1 MVMRLSKPAWLLHIS
16 LLVIVVGGVMTWLT
30 GDRGQVRLGKGEEVS
45 VYQLAD
51 GSVGQFPF
59 RLSLDSFTVAYYP
72 GREVPRD
79 FVSYLRVDG
88 EPTEVSVNNIASVNG
103 YRLCQMSY
111 DSEGHT
117 VLSVNHDPLG
127 IGMVYTGFLLFAV
140 AGLWLMLSR
149 VSGFR
154 KAVKRLSVM
163 AVLLCAVAAGASAE
177 TIIAG
182 VPRLQADSLSRK
194 QVMYNGRVMTFNSLA
209 RDFTLKITGTTRYR
223 GLSPEQF
230 MASWLLYPEQWQGE
244 CAILVKDKAL
254 RDCLGLDGRYASL
267 DDLFSASDYYRL
279 RDLYGKGNAE
289 LDRAIEELD
298 EKVGL
303 IMDLLAG
310 NLIMRLPD
318 NADSMSAARV
328 EAEIVYNQVPFSTL
342 IFILLFCGAGVAFV
356 GLFRLPK
363 LTIAAVVL
371 LWVAFLLQL
380 TAYIIEWYMSGHIPL
395 ANTGETMEFL
405 LLVLLPLLLVFH
417 RTSALLLPVGMLFA
431 GAVALVAHLIGSNP
445 VLTPLMP
452 VLASP
457 WLSIHVT
464 LVMMAYALFG
474 FTVTCSVIS
483 FFSPSRR
490 ERLMWLDRVMLYPAL
505 YLLGLGIITGAVWAN
520 VSWGR
525 YWAWDP
531 KETWAL
537 VTFIIYAVAMHRSI
551 KPLNHP
557 TTFHAYM
564 LFAFLAVL
572 MTYFGVNALSS
583 LHAYS

>member
-45 VYQLAD
+45 AYQLAD
-51 GSVGQFPF
+51 GSVRQFPF

-72 GREVPRD
+72 GGEVPRD

-88 EPTEVSVNNIASVNG
+88 EPTEVSVNNIVSVNG

-111 DSEGHT
+111 DTEGHT

-154 KAVKRLSVM
+154 KAVKRLS
-163 AVLLCAVAAGASAE
+163 AVTVLMLAVTGAASAE
-177 TIIAG
+177 TIAG
-182 VPRLQADSLSRK
+182 VPRQQADSLSRK

-209 RDFTLKITGTTRYR
+209 RDFTLKITGDTRYR

-244 CAILVKDKAL
+244 RAILVKDKAL

-318 NADSMSAARV
+318 NVKSMSDARV
-328 EAEIVYNQVPFSTL
+328 EAEIIYNKVPFSTL

-363 LTIAAVVL
+363 FSAVA
-371 LWVAFLLQL
+371 VAFLCIALLLQL
-380 TAYIIEWYMSGHIPL
+380 TAYILEWYMSGHIPL

-405 LLVLLPLLLVFH
+405 LLVLLPLLLAFH

-464 LVMMAYALFG
+464 LVMTAYALFG

-537 VTFIIYAVAMHRSI
+537 ITFIIYAVAMHRSI
-551 KPLNHP
+551 KPLNRP
-557 TTFHAYM
+557 VTFHAYM

>member
-1 MVMRLSKPAWLLHIS
+1 MRLSKPAWLLHIS

-45 VYQLAD
+45 AYQLAD
-51 GSVGQFPF
+51 GSVRQFPF
-59 RLSLDSFTVAYYP
+59 RLLLDSFTVAYYP
-72 GREVPRD
+72 GGEVPRD

-111 DSEGHT
+111 DTEGHT
-117 VLSVNHDPLG
+117 VLGVNHDPLG

-154 KAVKRLSVM
+154 KAVKRLSAVT
-163 AVLLCAVAAGASAE
+163 VLLCAVAGGASAE
-177 TIIAG
+177 TIAG
-182 VPRLQADSLSRK
+182 VPRQQADSLSRK

-209 RDFTLKITGTTRYR
+209 RDFTLKITGDTRYR

-244 CAILVKDKAL
+244 RAILVKDKAL

-342 IFILLFCGAGVAFV
+342 IFILLFCGAAVAFA

-363 LTIAAVVL
+363 FSAVA
-371 LWVAFLLQL
+371 VAFLCIALLLQL
-380 TAYIIEWYMSGHIPL
+380 TAYILEWYMSGHIPL

-417 RTSALLLPVGMLFA
+417 RTSPLLLPVGMLFA

-464 LVMMAYALFG
+464 LVMTAYALFG

-537 VTFIIYAVAMHRSI
+537 ITFIIYAVAMHRSI
-551 KPLNHP
+551 KPLNRP
-557 TTFHAYM
+557 VTFHAYM
-564 LFAFLAVL
+564 LFAFFAVL

>member
-45 VYQLAD
+45 AYQLAD
-51 GSVGQFPF
+51 GSVRQFPF

-72 GREVPRD
+72 GGEVPRD

-154 KAVKRLSVM
+154 KAVKRLS
-163 AVLLCAVAAGASAE
+163 AVTVLMLAVTGAASAE
-177 TIIAG
+177 TIAG
-182 VPRLQADSLSRK
+182 VPRQQADSLSRK

-209 RDFTLKITGTTRYR
+209 CDFTLKITGDTRYR
-223 GLSPEQF
+223 GLSSEQF

-244 CAILVKDKAL
+244 RAILVKDKAL

-363 LTIAAVVL
+363 FSVVA
-371 LWVAFLLQL
+371 VAFLCIALLLQL
-380 TAYIIEWYMSGHIPL
+380 TAYILEWYMSGHIPL

-464 LVMMAYALFG
+464 LVMTAYALFG

-551 KPLNHP
+551 KPLNRP
-557 TTFHAYM
+557 TAFHAYM

>member
-51 GSVGQFPF
+51 GSVRQFPF

-72 GREVPRD
+72 GGEVPRD

-154 KAVKRLSVM
+154 KAVKRLS
-163 AVLLCAVAAGASAE
+163 AVTVLMLAVTGAASAE
-177 TIIAG
+177 TIAG
-182 VPRLQADSLSRK
+182 VPRQQADSLSRK

-209 RDFTLKITGTTRYR
+209 RDFTLKITGDTRYR

-244 CAILVKDKAL
+244 RAILVKDKAL

-318 NADSMSAARV
+318 NADSMSDACV
-328 EAEIVYNQVPFSTL
+328 EAEIVYNKVPFSTL

-363 LTIAAVVL
+363 FSSVAVVL
-371 LWVAFLLQL
+371 LCIALLLQL
-380 TAYIIEWYMSGHIPL
+380 TAYILEWYMSGHIPL

-405 LLVLLPLLLVFH
+405 LLVLLPLLLAFH

-464 LVMMAYALFG
+464 LVMTAYALFG

>member
-1 MVMRLSKPAWLLHIS
+1 MRLSKPAWLLHIS

-45 VYQLAD
+45 AYQLAD
-51 GSVGQFPF
+51 GSVRQFPF

-72 GREVPRD
+72 GGEVPRD

-154 KAVKRLSVM
+154 KAVKRLS
-163 AVLLCAVAAGASAE
+163 AVTVLMLAVTGAASAE
-177 TIIAG
+177 TIAG
-182 VPRLQADSLSRK
+182 VPRQQADSLSRK

-209 RDFTLKITGTTRYR
+209 RDFTLKITGDTRYR

-244 CAILVKDKAL
+244 RAILVKDKAL

-342 IFILLFCGAGVAFV
+342 IFILLFCGAAVAFA

-363 LTIAAVVL
+363 FSAVA
-371 LWVAFLLQL
+371 VAFLCIALLLQL
-380 TAYIIEWYMSGHIPL
+380 TAYILEWYMSGHIPL

-464 LVMMAYALFG
+464 LVMTAYALFG

-537 VTFIIYAVAMHRSI
+537 ITFIIYAVAMHRSI
-551 KPLNHP
+551 KPLNRP
-557 TTFHAYM
+557 VTFHAYM
-564 LFAFLAVL
+564 LFAFFAVL

>member
-51 GSVGQFPF
+51 GSVRQFPF

-72 GREVPRD
+72 GGEVPRD

-88 EPTEVSVNNIASVNG
+88 EPTEVSVNNIVSVNG

-111 DSEGHT
+111 DTEGHI
-117 VLSVNHDPLG
+117 VLSVNHDPFG

-154 KAVKRLSVM
+154 KAVKRLS
-163 AVLLCAVAAGASAE
+163 AVTVLMLAVTGATSAE
-177 TIIAG
+177 TIAG
-182 VPRLQADSLSRK
+182 VPRQQADSLSRK

-209 RDFTLKITGTTRYR
+209 RDFTLKITGDTRYR

-244 CAILVKDKAL
+244 RAILVKDKAL

-318 NADSMSAARV
+318 NADSMSDARV
-328 EAEIVYNQVPFSTL
+328 EAEIIYNKVPFSTL
-342 IFILLFCGAGVAFV
+342 IFILLFCGAAVAFA

-405 LLVLLPLLLVFH
+405 LLVLLPLLLAFY
-417 RTSALLLPVGMLFA
+417 RTSPLLLPVGMLFA

-464 LVMMAYALFG
+464 LVMTAYALFG

-537 VTFIIYAVAMHRSI
+537 ITFIIYAVAMHRSI
-551 KPLNHP
+551 KPLNRP
-557 TTFHAYM
+557 VTFHAYI

>member
-1 MVMRLSKPAWLLHIS
+1 MRLSKPAWLLHIS

-51 GSVGQFPF
+51 GSVRQFPF

-72 GREVPRD
+72 GGEVPRD

-154 KAVKRLSVM
+154 KAVKRLS
-163 AVLLCAVAAGASAE
+163 AVTVLMLAVTGAASAE
-177 TIIAG
+177 TIAG
-182 VPRLQADSLSRK
+182 VPRQQADSLSRK

-209 RDFTLKITGTTRYR
+209 RDFTLKITGDTRYR

-244 CAILVKDKAL
+244 RAILVKDKAL

-328 EAEIVYNQVPFSTL
+328 EVEIVYNQVPFSTL
-342 IFILLFCGAGVAFV
+342 IFILLFCGAAVAFA

-363 LTIAAVVL
+363 FSAVA
-371 LWVAFLLQL
+371 VAFLCIALLLQL
-380 TAYIIEWYMSGHIPL
+380 TAYILEWYMSGHIPL

-464 LVMMAYALFG
+464 LVMTAYALFG

>member
-1 MVMRLSKPAWLLHIS
+1 MRLSKPAWLLHIS

-51 GSVGQFPF
+51 GSVRQFPF

-72 GREVPRD
+72 GGEVPRD

-88 EPTEVSVNNIASVNG
+88 EPTEVSVNNIVSVNG

-154 KAVKRLSVM
+154 KAVKRLS
-163 AVLLCAVAAGASAE
+163 AVTVLMLAVTGAASAE
-177 TIIAG
+177 TIAG
-182 VPRLQADSLSRK
+182 VPRQQADSLSRK

-209 RDFTLKITGTTRYR
+209 RDFTLKITGDTRYR
-223 GLSPEQF
+223 GLSSEQF

-244 CAILVKDKAL
+244 RAILVKDKAL

-342 IFILLFCGAGVAFV
+342 IFILFFCGAAVAFAA
-356 GLFRLPK
+356 LFRLPK

-380 TAYIIEWYMSGHIPL
+380 TAYILEWYMSGHIPL

-405 LLVLLPLLLVFH
+405 LLVLLPLLLAFH

-464 LVMMAYALFG
+464 LVMTAYALFG

-537 VTFIIYAVAMHRSI
+537 ITFIIYAVAMHRSI
-551 KPLNHP
+551 KPLNRP
-557 TTFHAYM
+557 VTFHAYM

>member
-51 GSVGQFPF
+51 GSVRQFPF

-72 GREVPRD
+72 GGEVPRD

-88 EPTEVSVNNIASVNG
+88 EPTEVSVNNIVSVNG

-154 KAVKRLSVM
+154 KAVKRLS
-163 AVLLCAVAAGASAE
+163 AVTVLMLAVTGAASAE
-177 TIIAG
+177 TIAG
-182 VPRLQADSLSRK
+182 VPRQQADSLSRK

-209 RDFTLKITGTTRYR
+209 RDFTLKITGDTRYR

-244 CAILVKDKAL
+244 CAILVKDTAL

-318 NADSMSAARV
+318 NADSMSDARV
-328 EAEIVYNQVPFSTL
+328 EAEIIYNKVPFSTL
-342 IFILLFCGAGVAFV
+342 IFILLFCGAAVAFA

-363 LTIAAVVL
+363 FSAVAVALLCIAL
-371 LWVAFLLQL
+371 LLQL
-380 TAYIIEWYMSGHIPL
+380 TAYILEWYMAGHIPL

-405 LLVLLPLLLVFH
+405 FLVLLPLLLAFH

-464 LVMMAYALFG
+464 LVMTAYALFG

-537 VTFIIYAVAMHRSI
+537 ITFIIYAVAMHRSI
-551 KPLNHP
+551 KPLNRP
-557 TTFHAYM
+557 VTFHAYM

>member
-45 VYQLAD
+45 AYQLAD
-51 GSVGQFPF
+51 GSVRQFPF

-72 GREVPRD
+72 GGEVPRD

-177 TIIAG
+177 TIAG

-209 RDFTLKITGTTRYR
+209 RDFTLKITGTTHYR

-244 CAILVKDKAL
+244 RAILVKDKAL

-328 EAEIVYNQVPFSTL
+328 EAEIVYNKVPFSTL
-342 IFILLFCGAGVAFV
+342 IFILLFCGAAVAFA

-363 LTIAAVVL
+363 FSAVAVALLCIAL
-371 LWVAFLLQL
+371 LLQL
-380 TAYIIEWYMSGHIPL
+380 TAYILEWYMSGHIPL

-405 LLVLLPLLLVFH
+405 LLVLLPLLLAFH

-464 LVMMAYALFG
+464 LVMTAYALFG

-537 VTFIIYAVAMHRSI
+537 ITFIIYAVAMHRSI
-551 KPLNHP
+551 KPLNRP
-557 TTFHAYM
+557 VTFHAYM

>member
-177 TIIAG
+177 TIAG

-244 CAILVKDKAL
+244 RAILVKDKAL

-464 LVMMAYALFG
+464 LVMTAYALFG

>member
-16 LLVIVVGGVMTWLT
+16 LLVVVVGGVMTWLT

-45 VYQLAD
+45 AYQLAD
-51 GSVGQFPF
+51 GSVRQFPF

-72 GREVPRD
+72 GGEVPRD

-154 KAVKRLSVM
+154 KAVKRLSAMTVLM
-163 AVLLCAVAAGASAE
+163 LAVTGAASAE
-177 TIIAG
+177 TIAG
-182 VPRLQADSLSRK
+182 VPRQQADSLSRK

-209 RDFTLKITGTTRYR
+209 RDFTLKITGDTRYR
-223 GLSPEQF
+223 GLSSEQF

-244 CAILVKDKAL
+244 RAILVKDKAL

-289 LDRAIEELD
+289 LDCAIEELD

-318 NADSMSAARV
+318 NDDSMSAVRV

-342 IFILLFCGAGVAFV
+342 IFILLFCGAAVAFA

-363 LTIAAVVL
+363 FSVVA
-371 LWVAFLLQL
+371 VAFLCIALLLQL
-380 TAYIIEWYMSGHIPL
+380 TAYILEWYMSGHIPL

-405 LLVLLPLLLVFH
+405 LLVLLPLLLAFH
-417 RTSALLLPVGMLFA
+417 RTSPLLLPVGMLFA

-464 LVMMAYALFG
+464 LVMTAYALFG

-537 VTFIIYAVAMHRSI
+537 ITFIIYAVAMHRSI
-551 KPLNHP
+551 KPLNRP
-557 TTFHAYM
+557 VTFHAYM
-564 LFAFLAVL
+564 LFAFFAVL

>member
-45 VYQLAD
+45 AYQLAD
-51 GSVGQFPF
+51 GSVRQFPF

-72 GREVPRD
+72 GGEVPRD

-177 TIIAG
+177 TIAG
-182 VPRLQADSLSRK
+182 VPRQQADSLSRK
-194 QVMYNGRVMTFNSLA
+194 QVMYKGRVMTFNSLA
-209 RDFTLKITGTTRYR
+209 RDFTLKITGDTRYR
-223 GLSPEQF
+223 GLSSEQF

-244 CAILVKDKAL
+244 RAILVKDKAL

-363 LTIAAVVL
+363 FSVVA
-371 LWVAFLLQL
+371 VAFLCIALLLQM
-380 TAYIIEWYMSGHIPL
+380 TAYILEWYMSGHIPL

-464 LVMMAYALFG
+464 LVMTAYALFG

>member
-30 GDRGQVRLGKGEEVS
+30 GDCGQVRLGKGEEVS
-45 VYQLAD
+45 AYQLAD
-51 GSVGQFPF
+51 GSVRQFPF

-72 GREVPRD
+72 GGEVPRD

-88 EPTEVSVNNIASVNG
+88 EPTEVSVNNIVSVNG

-177 TIIAG
+177 TIAG

-209 RDFTLKITGTTRYR
+209 RDFTLKITGTTHYR

-244 CAILVKDKAL
+244 RAILVKDKAL

-328 EAEIVYNQVPFSTL
+328 EAEIVYNKVPFSTL
-342 IFILLFCGAGVAFV
+342 IFILLFCGAAVAFA

-363 LTIAAVVL
+363 FSAVAVALLCIAL
-371 LWVAFLLQL
+371 LLQL
-380 TAYIIEWYMSGHIPL
+380 TAYILEWYMSGHIPL

-405 LLVLLPLLLVFH
+405 LLVLLPLLLAFH

-464 LVMMAYALFG
+464 LVMTAYALFG

-537 VTFIIYAVAMHRSI
+537 ITFIIYAVAMHRSI
-551 KPLNHP
+551 KPLNRP
-557 TTFHAYM
+557 VTFHAYM

>member
-1 MVMRLSKPAWLLHIS
+1 
-16 LLVIVVGGVMTWLT
+16 
-30 GDRGQVRLGKGEEVS
+30 
-45 VYQLAD
+45 
-51 GSVGQFPF
+51 
-59 RLSLDSFTVAYYP
+59 
-72 GREVPRD
+72 
-79 FVSYLRVDG
+79 
-88 EPTEVSVNNIASVNG
+88 
-103 YRLCQMSY
+103 
-111 DSEGHT
+111 
-117 VLSVNHDPLG
+117 
-127 IGMVYTGFLLFAV
+127 
-140 AGLWLMLSR
+140 
-149 VSGFR
+149 
-154 KAVKRLSVM
+154 
-163 AVLLCAVAAGASAE
+163 
-177 TIIAG
+177 
-182 VPRLQADSLSRK
+182 
-194 QVMYNGRVMTFNSLA
+194 MYNGRVMTFNSLA
-209 RDFTLKITGTTRYR
+209 RDFTLKITGDTRYR

-244 CAILVKDKAL
+244 RAILVKDKAL

-342 IFILLFCGAGVAFV
+342 IFILLFCGAAVAFA

-363 LTIAAVVL
+363 FSAVA
-371 LWVAFLLQL
+371 VAFLCIALLLQL
-380 TAYIIEWYMSGHIPL
+380 TAYILEWYMSGHIPL

-405 LLVLLPLLLVFH
+405 LLVLLPLLLAFH
-417 RTSALLLPVGMLFA
+417 RTSPLLLPVGMLFA

-464 LVMMAYALFG
+464 LVMTAYALFG

-551 KPLNHP
+551 KPLNRP
-557 TTFHAYM
+557 TAFHAYM

>member
-45 VYQLAD
+45 AYQLAD
-51 GSVGQFPF
+51 GSVRQFPF

-72 GREVPRD
+72 GGEVPRD
-79 FVSYLRVDG
+79 FVSYLRADG

-111 DSEGHT
+111 DTEGHT

-154 KAVKRLSVM
+154 KAVKRLS
-163 AVLLCAVAAGASAE
+163 AVTVLMLAVTGAASAE
-177 TIIAG
+177 TIAG
-182 VPRLQADSLSRK
+182 VPRQQADSLSRK

-209 RDFTLKITGTTRYR
+209 RDFTLKITGDTRYR

-244 CAILVKDKAL
+244 RAILVKDKAL

-318 NADSMSAARV
+318 NADSMSAVRV

-342 IFILLFCGAGVAFV
+342 IFILLFCGAAVAFA

-363 LTIAAVVL
+363 FSVVA
-371 LWVAFLLQL
+371 VAFLCIALLLQL
-380 TAYIIEWYMSGHIPL
+380 TAYILEWYMSGHIPL

-405 LLVLLPLLLVFH
+405 LLVLLPLLLAFH
-417 RTSALLLPVGMLFA
+417 RTSPLLLPVGMLFA
-431 GAVALVAHLIGSNP
+431 GAVALVAHLIGSSP

-464 LVMMAYALFG
+464 LVMTAYALFG

-537 VTFIIYAVAMHRSI
+537 ITFIIYAVAMHRSI
-551 KPLNHP
+551 KPLNRP
-557 TTFHAYM
+557 VTFHAYM
-564 LFAFLAVL
+564 LFAFFAVL

>member
-16 LLVIVVGGVMTWLT
+16 LLVVVVGGVMTWLT

-45 VYQLAD
+45 AYQLAD
-51 GSVGQFPF
+51 GSVRQFPF

-72 GREVPRD
+72 GGEVPRD

-149 VSGFR
+149 MSGFR
-154 KAVKRLSVM
+154 KAVKRLSAVT
-163 AVLLCAVAAGASAE
+163 VLLCAVAGGASAE
-177 TIIAG
+177 TIAG
-182 VPRLQADSLSRK
+182 VPRQQADSLSRK

-209 RDFTLKITGTTRYR
+209 RDFTLKITGDTRYR

-244 CAILVKDKAL
+244 RAILVKDKAL

-289 LDRAIEELD
+289 LDCAIEELD

-318 NADSMSAARV
+318 NDDSMSAVRV

-342 IFILLFCGAGVAFV
+342 IFILLFCGAAVAFA

-363 LTIAAVVL
+363 FSVVA
-371 LWVAFLLQL
+371 VAFLCIALLLQL
-380 TAYIIEWYMSGHIPL
+380 TAYILEWYMSGHIPL

-417 RTSALLLPVGMLFA
+417 RTSPLLLPVGMLFA

-464 LVMMAYALFG
+464 LVMTAYALFG

-537 VTFIIYAVAMHRSI
+537 ITFIIYAVAMHRSI
-551 KPLNHP
+551 KPLNRP
-557 TTFHAYM
+557 VTFHAYM
-564 LFAFLAVL
+564 LFAFFAVL

>member
-45 VYQLAD
+45 AYQLAD
-51 GSVGQFPF
+51 GSVRQFPF

-72 GREVPRD
+72 GGEVPRD

-154 KAVKRLSVM
+154 KAVKRLSAMTVLM
-163 AVLLCAVAAGASAE
+163 LAVTGAASAE
-177 TIIAG
+177 TIAG
-182 VPRLQADSLSRK
+182 VPRQQADSLSRK

-209 RDFTLKITGTTRYR
+209 RDFTLKITGVTRYR
-223 GLSPEQF
+223 GLSSEQF

-244 CAILVKDKAL
+244 RAILVKDKAL

-289 LDRAIEELD
+289 LDCAIEELD

-318 NADSMSAARV
+318 NDDSMSAVRV

-342 IFILLFCGAGVAFV
+342 IFILLFCGAAVAFA

-363 LTIAAVVL
+363 FSVVA
-371 LWVAFLLQL
+371 VAFLCIALLLQL
-380 TAYIIEWYMSGHIPL
+380 TAYILEWYMSGHIPL

-405 LLVLLPLLLVFH
+405 LLVLLPLLLAFH
-417 RTSALLLPVGMLFA
+417 RTSPLLLPVGMLFA

-464 LVMMAYALFG
+464 LVMTAYALFG

-537 VTFIIYAVAMHRSI
+537 ITFIIYAVAMHRSI
-551 KPLNHP
+551 KPLNRP
-557 TTFHAYM
+557 VTFHAYM
-564 LFAFLAVL
+564 LFAFFAVL

>member
-45 VYQLAD
+45 AYQLAD
-51 GSVGQFPF
+51 GSVRQFPF

-72 GREVPRD
+72 GGEVPRD

-154 KAVKRLSVM
+154 KAVKRLSAM

-177 TIIAG
+177 TIAG
-182 VPRLQADSLSRK
+182 VPRQQADSLSRK
-194 QVMYNGRVMTFNSLA
+194 QVMYNGRLMTFNSLA
-209 RDFTLKITGTTRYR
+209 RDFTLKITGDTRYR

-244 CAILVKDKAL
+244 RAILVKDKAL

-279 RDLYGKGNAE
+279 RDLYGKSNAE

-318 NADSMSAARV
+318 NADSMSDARV
-328 EAEIVYNQVPFSTL
+328 EAEIVYNKVPFSTL

-363 LTIAAVVL
+363 FSSVAVVL
-371 LWVAFLLQL
+371 LCIALLLQL
-380 TAYIIEWYMSGHIPL
+380 TAYILEWYMSGHIPL

-405 LLVLLPLLLVFH
+405 LLVLLPLLLAFH

-457 WLSIHVT
+457 WLSTHVT
-464 LVMMAYALFG
+464 LVMTAYALFG

-537 VTFIIYAVAMHRSI
+537 ITFIIYAVAMHRSI
-551 KPLNHP
+551 KPLNRP
-557 TTFHAYM
+557 VTFHAYM

>member
-16 LLVIVVGGVMTWLT
+16 LLVIVVGGVMTWLA

-45 VYQLAD
+45 AYQLAD
-51 GSVGQFPF
+51 GSVRQFPF

-72 GREVPRD
+72 GGEVPRD

-177 TIIAG
+177 TIAG
-182 VPRLQADSLSRK
+182 VPRQQADSLSRK

-209 RDFTLKITGTTRYR
+209 RDFTLKITGDTRYR
-223 GLSPEQF
+223 GLSSEQF

-244 CAILVKDKAL
+244 RAILVKDKAL

-328 EAEIVYNQVPFSTL
+328 EAEIVYNQVPFP
-342 IFILLFCGAGVAFV
+342 
-356 GLFRLPK
+356 R
-363 LTIAAVVL
+363 
-371 LWVAFLLQL
+371 
-380 TAYIIEWYMSGHIPL
+380 
-395 ANTGETMEFL
+395 
-405 LLVLLPLLLVFH
+405 
-417 RTSALLLPVGMLFA
+417 
-431 GAVALVAHLIGSNP
+431 
-445 VLTPLMP
+445 
-452 VLASP
+452 
-457 WLSIHVT
+457 
-464 LVMMAYALFG
+464 
-474 FTVTCSVIS
+474 
-483 FFSPSRR
+483 
-490 ERLMWLDRVMLYPAL
+490 
-505 YLLGLGIITGAVWAN
+505 
-520 VSWGR
+520 
-525 YWAWDP
+525 
-531 KETWAL
+531 
-537 VTFIIYAVAMHRSI
+537 
-551 KPLNHP
+551 
-557 TTFHAYM
+557 
-564 LFAFLAVL
+564 
-572 MTYFGVNALSS
+572 
-583 LHAYS
+583 

>member
-1 MVMRLSKPAWLLHIS
+1 
-16 LLVIVVGGVMTWLT
+16 MTWLT

-45 VYQLAD
+45 AYQLAD
-51 GSVGQFPF
+51 GSVRQFPF
-59 RLSLDSFTVAYYP
+59 RLLLDSFTVAYYP
-72 GREVPRD
+72 GGEVPRD

-111 DSEGHT
+111 DTEGHT
-117 VLSVNHDPLG
+117 VLGVNHDPLG

-154 KAVKRLSVM
+154 KAVKRLSAVT
-163 AVLLCAVAAGASAE
+163 VLLCAVAGGASAE
-177 TIIAG
+177 TIAG
-182 VPRLQADSLSRK
+182 VPRQQADSLSRK

-209 RDFTLKITGTTRYR
+209 RDFTLKITGDTRYR

-244 CAILVKDKAL
+244 RAILVKDKAL

-342 IFILLFCGAGVAFV
+342 IFILLFCGAAVAFA

-363 LTIAAVVL
+363 FSAVA
-371 LWVAFLLQL
+371 VAFLCIALLLQL
-380 TAYIIEWYMSGHIPL
+380 TAYILEWYMSGHIPL

-417 RTSALLLPVGMLFA
+417 RTSPLLLPVGMLFA

-464 LVMMAYALFG
+464 LVMTAYALFG

-537 VTFIIYAVAMHRSI
+537 ITFIIYAVAMHRSI
-551 KPLNHP
+551 KPLNRP
-557 TTFHAYM
+557 VTFHAYM
-564 LFAFLAVL
+564 LFAFFAVL

>member
-45 VYQLAD
+45 AYQLAD
-51 GSVGQFPF
+51 GSVRQFPF

-72 GREVPRD
+72 GGEVPRD

-154 KAVKRLSVM
+154 KAVKRLS
-163 AVLLCAVAAGASAE
+163 AVTVLMLAVTGAASAE
-177 TIIAG
+177 TIAG
-182 VPRLQADSLSRK
+182 VPRQQADSLSRK

-209 RDFTLKITGTTRYR
+209 RDFTLKITGDTRYR

-244 CAILVKDKAL
+244 RAILVKDKTL
-254 RDCLGLDGRYASL
+254 LDCLGLDGRYASL

-342 IFILLFCGAGVAFV
+342 IFILLFCGAAVAFAA
-356 GLFRLPK
+356 LFRLPK
-363 LTIAAVVL
+363 FSAVAVALLCIAL
-371 LWVAFLLQL
+371 LLQL
-380 TAYIIEWYMSGHIPL
+380 TAYILEWCMSGHIPL

-405 LLVLLPLLLVFH
+405 LLVLLPLLLAFH
-417 RTSALLLPVGMLFA
+417 RTSPLLLPVGMLFA
-431 GAVALVAHLIGSNP
+431 GAVALVAHIIGSNP

-464 LVMMAYALFG
+464 LVMTAYALFG

-537 VTFIIYAVAMHRSI
+537 ITFIIYAVAMHRSI
-551 KPLNHP
+551 KPLNRP
-557 TTFHAYM
+557 VTFHAYM
-564 LFAFLAVL
+564 LFAFFAVL

>member
-45 VYQLAD
+45 AYQLAD
-51 GSVGQFPF
+51 GSVRQFPF

-72 GREVPRD
+72 GGEVPRD

-127 IGMVYTGFLLFAV
+127 IGIVYTGFLLFAV

-154 KAVKRLSVM
+154 KAVKRLSAM

-177 TIIAG
+177 TIAG
-182 VPRLQADSLSRK
+182 VPRQQADSLSRK
-194 QVMYNGRVMTFNSLA
+194 QVMYNGRLMTFNSLA
-209 RDFTLKITGTTRYR
+209 RDFTLKITGDTRYR

-244 CAILVKDKAL
+244 RAILVKDKAL

-342 IFILLFCGAGVAFV
+342 IFILFFCGAAVAFAA
-356 GLFRLPK
+356 LFRLPK

-464 LVMMAYALFG
+464 LVMTAYALFG

>member
-45 VYQLAD
+45 AYQLAD
-51 GSVGQFPF
+51 GSVRQFPF

-72 GREVPRD
+72 GGEVPRD

-154 KAVKRLSVM
+154 KAVKRLSAM

-177 TIIAG
+177 TIAG
-182 VPRLQADSLSRK
+182 VPRQQADSLSRK
-194 QVMYNGRVMTFNSLA
+194 QVMYNGRLMTFNSLA
-209 RDFTLKITGTTRYR
+209 RDFTLKITGDTRYR

-244 CAILVKDKAL
+244 RAILVKDKAL

-279 RDLYGKGNAE
+279 RDLYGKSNAE

-318 NADSMSAARV
+318 NADSMSDARV
-328 EAEIVYNQVPFSTL
+328 EAEIVYNKVPFSTL
-342 IFILLFCGAGVAFV
+342 IFILLFCGAAVAFAA
-356 GLFRLPK
+356 LFRLPK
-363 LTIAAVVL
+363 FSAVAVALLCIAL
-371 LWVAFLLQL
+371 LLQL
-380 TAYIIEWYMSGHIPL
+380 TAYILEWYMSGHIPL

-405 LLVLLPLLLVFH
+405 LLVLLPLLLAFH

-464 LVMMAYALFG
+464 LVMTAYALFG

-537 VTFIIYAVAMHRSI
+537 ITFIIYAVAMHRSI
-551 KPLNHP
+551 KPLNRP
-557 TTFHAYM
+557 VTFHAYM

>member
-51 GSVGQFPF
+51 GSVRQFPF

-72 GREVPRD
+72 GGEVPRD

-88 EPTEVSVNNIASVNG
+88 EPTEVSVNNIVSVNG

-111 DSEGHT
+111 DTEGHT
-117 VLSVNHDPLG
+117 VLSVNHDPFG

-154 KAVKRLSVM
+154 KAVKRLS
-163 AVLLCAVAAGASAE
+163 AVTVLMLAVTGAASAE
-177 TIIAG
+177 TIAG
-182 VPRLQADSLSRK
+182 VPRQQADSLSRK

-209 RDFTLKITGTTRYR
+209 RDFTLKITGDTRYR

-244 CAILVKDKAL
+244 RAIFVKDKAL

-318 NADSMSAARV
+318 NADSMSDARV
-328 EAEIVYNQVPFSTL
+328 EAEINYNKVPFSTL
-342 IFILLFCGAGVAFV
+342 IFILLFCGAAVAFA

-363 LTIAAVVL
+363 FSAVAVSFLYIAL
-371 LWVAFLLQL
+371 LLQL
-380 TAYIIEWYMSGHIPL
+380 TAYILEWYMSGHIPL

-405 LLVLLPLLLVFH
+405 LLVLLPLLLVFY

-464 LVMMAYALFG
+464 LVMTAYALFG

-537 VTFIIYAVAMHRSI
+537 ITFIIYAVAMHRSI
-551 KPLNHP
+551 KPLNRP
-557 TTFHAYM
+557 ATFHAYM

>member
-16 LLVIVVGGVMTWLT
+16 LLVIVVGGIMTWLT

-45 VYQLAD
+45 AYQLAD
-51 GSVGQFPF
+51 GSVRQFPF

-72 GREVPRD
+72 GGEVPRD

-154 KAVKRLSVM
+154 KTVKRLS
-163 AVLLCAVAAGASAE
+163 AVTVLMLAVTGAASAE
-177 TIIAG
+177 TIAG
-182 VPRLQADSLSRK
+182 VPRQQADSLSRK

-209 RDFTLKITGTTRYR
+209 RDFTLKITGDTRYR

-244 CAILVKDKAL
+244 RAILVKDKAL

-328 EAEIVYNQVPFSTL
+328 EAEIVYNKVPFSTL
-342 IFILLFCGAGVAFV
+342 IFILLFCGAAVAFA

-363 LTIAAVVL
+363 FSAVAVALLCIAL
-371 LWVAFLLQL
+371 LLQL
-380 TAYIIEWYMSGHIPL
+380 TAYILEWYMAGHIPL

-405 LLVLLPLLLVFH
+405 LLVLLPLLLAFH

-464 LVMMAYALFG
+464 LVMTAYALFG

-537 VTFIIYAVAMHRSI
+537 ITFIIYAVAMHRSI
-551 KPLNHP
+551 KPLNRP
-557 TTFHAYM
+557 VTFHAYM

>member
-51 GSVGQFPF
+51 GSVRQFPF

-72 GREVPRD
+72 GGEVPRD

-154 KAVKRLSVM
+154 KAVKRLSAMTVLM
-163 AVLLCAVAAGASAE
+163 LAVTGAASAE
-177 TIIAG
+177 TIAG
-182 VPRLQADSLSRK
+182 VPRQQADSLSRK

-209 RDFTLKITGTTRYR
+209 RDFTLKITGDTRYR
-223 GLSPEQF
+223 GLSSEQF

-244 CAILVKDKAL
+244 RAILVKDKAL

-289 LDRAIEELD
+289 LDCAIEELD

-318 NADSMSAARV
+318 NDDSMSAVRV

-342 IFILLFCGAGVAFV
+342 IFILLFCGAAVAFA

-363 LTIAAVVL
+363 FSVVA
-371 LWVAFLLQL
+371 VAFLCIALLLQL
-380 TAYIIEWYMSGHIPL
+380 TAYILEWYMSGHIPL

-405 LLVLLPLLLVFH
+405 LLVLLPLLLAFH
-417 RTSALLLPVGMLFA
+417 RTSPLLLPVGMLFA

-464 LVMMAYALFG
+464 LVMTAYALFG

-537 VTFIIYAVAMHRSI
+537 ITFIIYAVAMHRSI
-551 KPLNHP
+551 KPLNRP
-557 TTFHAYM
+557 VTFHAYM
-564 LFAFLAVL
+564 LFAFFAVL

>member
-45 VYQLAD
+45 AYQLAD
-51 GSVGQFPF
+51 GSVRQFPF

-72 GREVPRD
+72 GGEVPRD

-154 KAVKRLSVM
+154 KAVKRLSAMTVLM
-163 AVLLCAVAAGASAE
+163 LAVTGAASAE
-177 TIIAG
+177 TIAG
-182 VPRLQADSLSRK
+182 VPRQQADSLSRK

-209 RDFTLKITGTTRYR
+209 RDFTLKITGDTRYR
-223 GLSPEQF
+223 GLSSEQF

-244 CAILVKDKAL
+244 RAILVKDKAL

-289 LDRAIEELD
+289 LDCAIEELD

-318 NADSMSAARV
+318 NDDSMSAVRV

-342 IFILLFCGAGVAFV
+342 IFILLFCGAAVAFA

-363 LTIAAVVL
+363 FSVVA
-371 LWVAFLLQL
+371 VAFLCIALLLQL
-380 TAYIIEWYMSGHIPL
+380 TVYILEWYMSGHIPL

-405 LLVLLPLLLVFH
+405 LLVLLPLLLAFH
-417 RTSALLLPVGMLFA
+417 RTSPLLLPVGMLFA

-464 LVMMAYALFG
+464 LVMTAYALFG

-537 VTFIIYAVAMHRSI
+537 ITFIIYAVAMHRSI
-551 KPLNHP
+551 KPLNRP
-557 TTFHAYM
+557 VTFHAYM
-564 LFAFLAVL
+564 LFAFFAVL

>member
-45 VYQLAD
+45 AYQLAD
-51 GSVGQFPF
+51 GSVRQFPF

-72 GREVPRD
+72 GGEVPRD

-154 KAVKRLSVM
+154 KAVKRLS
-163 AVLLCAVAAGASAE
+163 AVTVLMLAVTGAASAE
-177 TIIAG
+177 TIAG
-182 VPRLQADSLSRK
+182 VPRQQADSLSRK

-209 RDFTLKITGTTRYR
+209 RDFTLKITGDTRYR

-244 CAILVKDKAL
+244 RAILVKDKAL
-254 RDCLGLDGRYASL
+254 RDCLGLDGRDASL

-318 NADSMSAARV
+318 NADSMSDARV
-328 EAEIVYNQVPFSTL
+328 EAEIIYNKVPFSTL
-342 IFILLFCGAGVAFV
+342 IFILLFCGAAVAFV
-356 GLFRLPK
+356 GLFRLRK
-363 LTIAAVVL
+363 FSVVAVSLLYIAL
-371 LWVAFLLQL
+371 LLQL
-380 TAYIIEWYMSGHIPL
+380 TAYILEWYMSGHIPL

-405 LLVLLPLLLVFH
+405 LLVLLPLLLAFY
-417 RTSALLLPVGMLFA
+417 RTSPLLLPVGMLFA

-464 LVMMAYALFG
+464 LVMTAYALFG

>member
-1 MVMRLSKPAWLLHIS
+1 MRLSKPAWLLHIS

-154 KAVKRLSVM
+154 KAIKRLS
-163 AVLLCAVAAGASAE
+163 AVTVLMLAVTGAASAE
-177 TIIAG
+177 TIAG
-182 VPRLQADSLSRK
+182 VPRQQADSLSRK

-209 RDFTLKITGTTRYR
+209 RDFTLKITGDTRYR

-244 CAILVKDKAL
+244 RAILVKDKAL

-318 NADSMSAARV
+318 NTDSMSNARV
-328 EAEIVYNQVPFSTL
+328 EAEIIYNKVPFSTL
-342 IFILLFCGAGVAFV
+342 IFILLFCGAAVAFA

-464 LVMMAYALFG
+464 LVMTAYALFG

-537 VTFIIYAVAMHRSI
+537 ITFIIYAVAMHRSI

>member
-45 VYQLAD
+45 AYQLAD
-51 GSVGQFPF
+51 GSVRQFPF

-72 GREVPRD
+72 GGEVPRD

-154 KAVKRLSVM
+154 KAVKRLSAMTVLM
-163 AVLLCAVAAGASAE
+163 LAVTGAASAE
-177 TIIAG
+177 TIAG
-182 VPRLQADSLSRK
+182 VPRQQADSLSRK

-209 RDFTLKITGTTRYR
+209 RDFTLKITGDTRYR
-223 GLSPEQF
+223 GLSSEQF

-244 CAILVKDKAL
+244 RAILVKDKAL

-289 LDRAIEELD
+289 LDCAIEELD
-298 EKVGL
+298 DKVGL

-318 NADSMSAARV
+318 NDDSMSAVRV

-342 IFILLFCGAGVAFV
+342 IFILLFCGAAVAFA

-363 LTIAAVVL
+363 FSVVA
-371 LWVAFLLQL
+371 VAFLCIALLLQL
-380 TAYIIEWYMSGHIPL
+380 TAYILEWYMSGHIPL

-405 LLVLLPLLLVFH
+405 LLVLLPLLLAFH
-417 RTSALLLPVGMLFA
+417 RTSPLLLPVGMLFA

-464 LVMMAYALFG
+464 LVMTAYALFG

-537 VTFIIYAVAMHRSI
+537 ITFIIYAVAMHRSI
-551 KPLNHP
+551 KPLNRP
-557 TTFHAYM
+557 VTFHAYM
-564 LFAFLAVL
+564 LFAFFAVL

>member
-45 VYQLAD
+45 AYQLAD
-51 GSVGQFPF
+51 GSVRQFPF

-72 GREVPRD
+72 GGEVPRD

-88 EPTEVSVNNIASVNG
+88 EPTEVSVNNIVSVNG

-111 DSEGHT
+111 DTEGHT

-154 KAVKRLSVM
+154 KAVKRLSTVTVLM
-163 AVLLCAVAAGASAE
+163 LAVTGAASAE
-177 TIIAG
+177 TIAG
-182 VPRLQADSLSRK
+182 VPRQQADSLSRK
-194 QVMYNGRVMTFNSLA
+194 QVMYNGTVMTFNSLA
-209 RDFTLKITGTTRYR
+209 RDFTLKITGDTRYR

-244 CAILVKDKAL
+244 CAILVKDTAL

-318 NADSMSAARV
+318 NADSMSDARV
-328 EAEIVYNQVPFSTL
+328 EAEIIYNKVPFSTL
-342 IFILLFCGAGVAFV
+342 IFILLFCGAAVAFA

-363 LTIAAVVL
+363 FSAVAVALLCIAL
-371 LWVAFLLQL
+371 LLQL
-380 TAYIIEWYMSGHIPL
+380 TAYILEWYMAGHIPL

-405 LLVLLPLLLVFH
+405 LLVLLPLLLAFH

-464 LVMMAYALFG
+464 LVMTAYALFG

-537 VTFIIYAVAMHRSI
+537 ITFIIYAVAMHRSI
-551 KPLNHP
+551 KPLNRP
-557 TTFHAYM
+557 VTFHAYM

>member
-51 GSVGQFPF
+51 GSVRQFPF
-59 RLSLDSFTVAYYP
+59 RLLLDSFTVAYYP
-72 GREVPRD
+72 GGEVPRD

-111 DSEGHT
+111 DTEGHT
-117 VLSVNHDPLG
+117 VLGVNHDPLG

-154 KAVKRLSVM
+154 KAVKRLS
-163 AVLLCAVAAGASAE
+163 AVTVLMLAVTGAASAE
-177 TIIAG
+177 TIAG
-182 VPRLQADSLSRK
+182 VPRQQADSLSRK

-209 RDFTLKITGTTRYR
+209 RDFTLKITGDTRYR

-244 CAILVKDKAL
+244 RAILVKDKAL

-342 IFILLFCGAGVAFV
+342 IFILLFCGAAVAFA

-363 LTIAAVVL
+363 FSAVA
-371 LWVAFLLQL
+371 VAFLCIALLLQL
-380 TAYIIEWYMSGHIPL
+380 TAYILEWYMSGHIPL

-464 LVMMAYALFG
+464 LVMTAYALFG

-537 VTFIIYAVAMHRSI
+537 ITFIIYAVAMHRSI
-551 KPLNHP
+551 KPLNRP
-557 TTFHAYM
+557 VTFHAYM
-564 LFAFLAVL
+564 LFAFFAVL

>member
-45 VYQLAD
+45 AYQLAD
-51 GSVGQFPF
+51 GSVRQFPF

-72 GREVPRD
+72 GGEVPRD

-154 KAVKRLSVM
+154 KAVKRLS
-163 AVLLCAVAAGASAE
+163 AVTVLMLAVTGAASAE
-177 TIIAG
+177 TIAG
-182 VPRLQADSLSRK
+182 VPRQQADSLSRK

-209 RDFTLKITGTTRYR
+209 RDFTLKITGDTRYR

-244 CAILVKDKAL
+244 RAILVKDKAL
-254 RDCLGLDGRYASL
+254 RDCLGLEGRYASL

-279 RDLYGKGNAE
+279 RDLYGNGNAE

-318 NADSMSAARV
+318 NADSMSAVRV

-342 IFILLFCGAGVAFV
+342 IFILLFCGAAVAFA

-363 LTIAAVVL
+363 FSSVAVALLCIAL
-371 LWVAFLLQL
+371 LLQL
-380 TAYIIEWYMSGHIPL
+380 TAYILEWYMSGHIPL

-417 RTSALLLPVGMLFA
+417 RTSPLLLPVGMLFA

-464 LVMMAYALFG
+464 LVMTAYALFG

-537 VTFIIYAVAMHRSI
+537 ITFIIYAVAMHRSI
-551 KPLNHP
+551 KPLNRP
-557 TTFHAYM
+557 VTFHAYM
-564 LFAFLAVL
+564 LFAFFAVL

>member
-45 VYQLAD
+45 AYQLAD
-51 GSVGQFPF
+51 GSVRQFPF

-72 GREVPRD
+72 GGEVPRD

-154 KAVKRLSVM
+154 KAVKRLSTVTVLM
-163 AVLLCAVAAGASAE
+163 LAVTGAASAE
-177 TIIAG
+177 TIAG
-182 VPRLQADSLSRK
+182 VPRQQADSLSRK
-194 QVMYNGRVMTFNSLA
+194 QVMYNGTVMTFNSLA
-209 RDFTLKITGTTRYR
+209 RDFTLKITGDTRYR

-244 CAILVKDKAL
+244 CAILVKDTAL

-318 NADSMSAARV
+318 NADSMSDARV
-328 EAEIVYNQVPFSTL
+328 EAEIIYNKVPFSTL
-342 IFILLFCGAGVAFV
+342 IFILLFCGAAVAFA

-363 LTIAAVVL
+363 FSAVAVALLCIAL
-371 LWVAFLLQL
+371 LLQL
-380 TAYIIEWYMSGHIPL
+380 TAYILEWYMAGHIPL

-405 LLVLLPLLLVFH
+405 LLVLLPLLLAFH

-464 LVMMAYALFG
+464 LVMTAYALFG

-537 VTFIIYAVAMHRSI
+537 ITFIIYAVAMHRSI
-551 KPLNHP
+551 KPLNRP
-557 TTFHAYM
+557 VTFHAYM

>member
-45 VYQLAD
+45 AYQLAD
-51 GSVGQFPF
+51 GSVRQFPF

-72 GREVPRD
+72 GGEVPRD

-88 EPTEVSVNNIASVNG
+88 EPTEVSVNNIVSVNG

-154 KAVKRLSVM
+154 KAIKRLS
-163 AVLLCAVAAGASAE
+163 AVTVLMLAVTGAASAE
-177 TIIAG
+177 TIAG
-182 VPRLQADSLSRK
+182 VPRQQADSLSRK

-209 RDFTLKITGTTRYR
+209 RDFTLKITGDTRYR

-244 CAILVKDKAL
+244 RAILVKDKAL

-318 NADSMSAARV
+318 NTDSMSNARV
-328 EAEIVYNQVPFSTL
+328 EAEIIYNKVPFSTL
-342 IFILLFCGAGVAFV
+342 IFILLFCGAAVAFA

-464 LVMMAYALFG
+464 LVMTAYALFG

-537 VTFIIYAVAMHRSI
+537 ITFIIYAVAMHRSI

>member
-45 VYQLAD
+45 AYQLAD
-51 GSVGQFPF
+51 GSVRQFPF

-72 GREVPRD
+72 GGEVPRD

-111 DSEGHT
+111 DTEGHT

-154 KAVKRLSVM
+154 KAVKRLS
-163 AVLLCAVAAGASAE
+163 AVTVLMLAVTGAASAE
-177 TIIAG
+177 TIAG
-182 VPRLQADSLSRK
+182 VPRQQADSLSRK

-209 RDFTLKITGTTRYR
+209 RDFTLKITGDTRYR

-244 CAILVKDKAL
+244 RAIFVKDKAL

-267 DDLFSASDYYRL
+267 NDLFSASDYYRL

-318 NADSMSAARV
+318 NADSMSDARV
-328 EAEIVYNQVPFSTL
+328 EAEILYNKVPFSTL
-342 IFILLFCGAGVAFV
+342 IFILLFCGAAVAFA

-363 LTIAAVVL
+363 FSVVA
-371 LWVAFLLQL
+371 VAFLCIALLLQL

-405 LLVLLPLLLVFH
+405 LLVLLPLLLAFH
-417 RTSALLLPVGMLFA
+417 RTSPLLLPVGMLFA
-431 GAVALVAHLIGSNP
+431 GAVALVAHLIGSSP

-464 LVMMAYALFG
+464 LVMTAYALFG

-537 VTFIIYAVAMHRSI
+537 ITFIIYAVAMHRSI
-551 KPLNHP
+551 KPLNRP
-557 TTFHAYM
+557 VTFHAYM
-564 LFAFLAVL
+564 LFAFFAVL

>member
-45 VYQLAD
+45 AYQLAD
-51 GSVGQFPF
+51 GSVRQFPF

-72 GREVPRD
+72 GGEVPRD

-111 DSEGHT
+111 DTEGHT

-154 KAVKRLSVM
+154 KAVKRLS
-163 AVLLCAVAAGASAE
+163 AVTVLMLAVTGAASAE
-177 TIIAG
+177 TIAG
-182 VPRLQADSLSRK
+182 VPRQQADSLSRK

-209 RDFTLKITGTTRYR
+209 RDFTLKITGDTRYR

-244 CAILVKDKAL
+244 RAIFVKDKAL

-267 DDLFSASDYYRL
+267 NDLFSASDYYRL

-318 NADSMSAARV
+318 NADSMSDARV
-328 EAEIVYNQVPFSTL
+328 EAEIIYNKVPFSTL
-342 IFILLFCGAGVAFV
+342 IFILLFCGAAVAFA

-363 LTIAAVVL
+363 FSVVA
-371 LWVAFLLQL
+371 VAFLCIALLLQL

-405 LLVLLPLLLVFH
+405 LLVLLPLLLAFH
-417 RTSALLLPVGMLFA
+417 RTSPLLLPVGMLFA
-431 GAVALVAHLIGSNP
+431 GAVALVAHLIGSSP

-464 LVMMAYALFG
+464 LVMTAYALFG

-537 VTFIIYAVAMHRSI
+537 ITFIIYAVAMHRSI
-551 KPLNHP
+551 KPLNRP
-557 TTFHAYM
+557 VTFHAYM
-564 LFAFLAVL
+564 LFAFFAVL